1 MRSQAPGNDV
11 RDQPEDGR
19 PPSPRQSTIT
29 ADRDRPGFYVNIVE
43 FES

>member
-11 RDQPEDGR
+11 GDQPEDGR
-19 PPSPRQSTIT
+19 PSSPRQSTIT
-29 ADRDRPGFYVNIVE
+29 VDRDRPGFYLNIVE